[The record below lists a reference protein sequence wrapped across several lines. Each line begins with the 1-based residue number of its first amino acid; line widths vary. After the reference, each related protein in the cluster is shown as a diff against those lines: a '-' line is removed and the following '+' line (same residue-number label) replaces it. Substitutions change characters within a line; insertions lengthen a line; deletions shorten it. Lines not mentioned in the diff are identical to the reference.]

1 MWKYLDLFLEL
12 LFSHIIMSAKFEL
25 LLLSICTVKIHAWC
39 IMLRF
44 VIFVLDA
51 IFHIWSSSLDI
62 LLDRMRTVKISYAVL
77 VTLNLNQICKLIS
90 SLMYK
95 SLIW

>member
-12 LFSHIIMSAKFEL
+12 LFSHLIMSAKFEL
-25 LLLSICTVKIHAWC
+25 LLLSISTVKIHAWC

-51 IFHIWSSSLDI
+51 IFHIWSSSLD
-62 LLDRMRTVKISYAVL
+62 MFL
-77 VTLNLNQICKLIS
+77 VRVYSRYNKKFTYSTDKMNLEKFMLTHDKLNA
-90 SLMYK
+90 
-95 SLIW
+95 